1 MRRAAPA
8 KPGLARARWLR
19 SGILEV
25 CAARRVV
32 SDRRSLWRL
41 FRLRVLPFT
50 WRGRNAAAVPLR
62 IRALTDREIW
72 IRPRT
77 ADIHSVLDVFHFGHN
92 ESPKGL
98 EREAPLVIYDLG
110 ANVGL
115 TMVHLAELFPRASIV
130 GVELQAENISQ
141 ARRNLAHLRDRC
153 RLVPAAIWPDD
164 GVVSYHAERGDEQSA
179 RAAGRGELDTDVPAL
194 SISTLMRRQGHLR
207 VDYVKMDIEGAEREV
222 LSRNTDW
229 ASSVGSIRVEV
240 HDPYTPEACMRDLR
254 RLSFRVEAASDLRS
268 AVVGER

>member
-1 MRRAAPA
+1 MRLAALA
-8 KPGLARARWLR
+8 EAGLARARWLR
-19 SGILEV
+19 SGILDV
-25 CAARRVV
+25 RAARRIV

-50 WRGRNAAAVPLR
+50 WRGRNASAVPLR

-77 ADIHSVLDVFHFGHN
+77 ADIYGVLDLFHAGYN
-92 ESPKGL
+92 EPPRGL
-98 EREAPLVIYDLG
+98 DREAPLVIYDLG
-110 ANVGL
+110 ANIGL

-130 GVELQAENISQ
+130 GVEMQEQNISQ

-164 GVVSYHAERGDEQSA
+164 GVVSYRAERGDEQSA
-179 RAAGRGELDTDVPAL
+179 SAASRGLGTDVPAL
-194 SISTLMRRQGHLR
+194 SLSTLMRQQGHLR

-222 LSRNTDW
+222 LSRNADW

-240 HDPYTPEACMRDLR
+240 HDPYTTEACMRDLR
-254 RLSFRVEAASDLRS
+254 RLSFRVEVARGHRG